1 MALLPEF
8 LRFAAYRGFR
18 PRTPKVLGLP
28 GPDPGFLRGLR
39 PRTPGH
45 FFDAEKVTKK
55 AHKGGTLSMGSLP
68 YVSHPRDDTK
78 GACPLWI
85 PPHDLPMSCLTM
97 GTPGEQGG

>member
-8 LRFAAYRGFR
+8 LRFAAFRGLR

-68 YVSHPRDDTK
+68 YGS
-78 GACPLWI
+78 L
-85 PPHDLPMSCLTM
+85 PHDD
-97 GTPGEQGG
+97 Q

>member
-8 LRFAAYRGFR
+8 LRSAAYRGFR
-18 PRTPKVLGLP
+18 PCTPKVLGLP
-28 GPDPGFLRGLR
+28 GPDSGFLRGLR

-68 YVSHPRDDTK
+68 YGSLPHDDAK
-78 GACPLWI
+78 GGACPPLE
-85 PPHDLPMSCLTM
+85 
-97 GTPGEQGG
+97 TPA

>member
-8 LRFAAYRGFR
+8 LRFAAY
-18 PRTPKVLGLP
+18 
-28 GPDPGFLRGLR
+28 RGLR

-68 YVSHPRDDTK
+68 YVSHPHDDAK
-78 GACPLWI
+78 GGACPPLE
-85 PPHDLPMSCLTM
+85 
-97 GTPGEQGG
+97 TPA